1 MSEVIVNKVRVYTII
16 EEAIKVL
23 VKVSIAHVVTYFQ
36 LKRFNKIVIIFA
48 QYTIIPLYPITILQN
63 KCFSCVI

>member
-1 MSEVIVNKVRVYTII
+1 MSEVIVNKVRVHTMI

-36 LKRFNKIVIIFA
+36 LKCFNKTAVIY
-48 QYTIIPLYPITILQN
+48 YTVIPLYTIALLQN
-63 KCFSCVI
+63 R